1 MPAHTF
7 QISVKED
14 HKLTQDYVCARDKF
28 SAMEEFMVAN
38 PDFNLDRIVSA
49 HWVEVEECG

>member
-14 HKLTQDYVCARDKF
+14 HALTQDYVCARDKF

-38 PDFNLDRIVSA
+38 PEFNLDRIV
-49 HWVEVEECG
+49 